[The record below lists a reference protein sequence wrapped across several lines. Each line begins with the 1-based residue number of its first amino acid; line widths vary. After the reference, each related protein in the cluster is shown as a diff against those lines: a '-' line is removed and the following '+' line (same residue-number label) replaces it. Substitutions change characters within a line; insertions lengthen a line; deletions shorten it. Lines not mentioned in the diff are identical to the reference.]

1 LRTAACRVSTPTP
14 AGDIRRRRGDV
25 NRNAQFRCRNK
36 SFVALQQQPATGAS
50 DADYRNHCLTFPRY
64 LGVVADMYRVP
75 RQLVKAMQSIEIAD
89 PKVARRARFAQ
100 LRGEKVTLNF
110 KGSTITGLVRS
121 VKEDATST
129 PPRWIVTVVGMRAVA
144 A

>member
-1 LRTAACRVSTPTP
+1 MWPR
-14 AGDIRRRRGDV
+14 
-25 NRNAQFRCRNK
+25 Q
-36 SFVALQQQPATGAS
+36 
-50 DADYRNHCLTFPRY
+50 NHCLTFPRY
-64 LGVVADMYRVP
+64 LGVVADLYRVP

-110 KGSTITGLVRS
+110 KGSTVTGLVRS
-121 VKEDATST
+121 VKADATST
-129 PPRWIVTVVGMRAVA
+129 PPRWIVTVVSKQDVA